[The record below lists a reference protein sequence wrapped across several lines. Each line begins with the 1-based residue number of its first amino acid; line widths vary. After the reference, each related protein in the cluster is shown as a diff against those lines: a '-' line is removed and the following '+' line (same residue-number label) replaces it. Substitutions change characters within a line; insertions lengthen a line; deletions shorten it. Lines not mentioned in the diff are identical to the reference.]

1 MNKIEKMLKELCPD
15 GIEWKKL
22 GEVCK
27 FTKGQ
32 SITGNAIIEGTIPV
46 IAGGK
51 MPAYYHNISN
61 RQSNIITVSSSGA
74 NAGYVAYWDI
84 PIFASDCF
92 TVDVT
97 NSKILVKY
105 IYYNLVSRQQY
116 IYSKKSTG
124 GIPHVY
130 GKDLYNILIPIPP
143 LEVQSE
149 IVKILDNFTELQ
161 AELQARKKQYE
172 YYRDKLLSFD
182 NILKRGGVVKKL
194 GEVATMIRGSSPRP
208 IHSFLTND
216 KNGIPWIKI
225 GDVATN
231 DKYITNTKEKLTIEG
246 SKKSKIVNIGDF
258 ILSNSMS
265 FGRPYILKIKGC
277 IHDGWISISNFEK
290 YLLSDFLYY
299 ILTTTQIQQG
309 FRQSASSGTVQNLN
323 IDMVKNVDIPIPP
336 LEVQVEIVN
345 ILDKF
350 ERMCNSLT
358 EGLPSEIA
366 ARKKQYEYYRDKLLS
381 FDSPC
386 HSERL

>member
-1 MNKIEKMLKELCPD
+1 MIIFSN
-15 GIEWKKL
+15 GG
-22 GEVCK
+22 GE
-27 FTKGQ
+27 
-32 SITGNAIIEGTIPV
+32 
-46 IAGGK
+46 
-51 MPAYYHNISN
+51 
-61 RQSNIITVSSSGA
+61 
-74 NAGYVAYWDI
+74 
-84 PIFASDCF
+84 
-92 TVDVT
+92 
-97 NSKILVKY
+97 
-105 IYYNLVSRQQY
+105 
-116 IYSKKSTG
+116 
-124 GIPHVY
+124 
-130 GKDLYNILIPIPP
+130 
-143 LEVQSE
+143 
-149 IVKILDNFTELQ
+149 
-161 AELQARKKQYE
+161 
-172 YYRDKLLSFD
+172 
-182 NILKRGGVVKKL
+182 VKKL

-225 GDVATN
+225 GDVAAN
-231 DKYITNTKEKLTIEG
+231 DKYIINTKEKLTIEG

-309 FRQSASSGTVQNLN
+309 FKQSASSGTVQNLN

-336 LEVQVEIVN
+336 LEVQEEIVN

-381 FDSPC
+381 FD
-386 HSERL
+386 

>member
-182 NILKRGGVVKKL
+182 NILKRGG
-194 GEVATMIRGSSPRP
+194 
-208 IHSFLTND
+208 
-216 KNGIPWIKI
+216 
-225 GDVATN
+225 
-231 DKYITNTKEKLTIEG
+231 
-246 SKKSKIVNIGDF
+246 
-258 ILSNSMS
+258 
-265 FGRPYILKIKGC
+265 
-277 IHDGWISISNFEK
+277 
-290 YLLSDFLYY
+290 
-299 ILTTTQIQQG
+299 
-309 FRQSASSGTVQNLN
+309 
-323 IDMVKNVDIPIPP
+323 
-336 LEVQVEIVN
+336 
-345 ILDKF
+345 
-350 ERMCNSLT
+350 
-358 EGLPSEIA
+358 
-366 ARKKQYEYYRDKLLS
+366 
-381 FDSPC
+381 
-386 HSERL
+386 